1 MAKEFISISDLVDS
15 ERRGQGYDVVVDKVV
30 HNIGTV
36 NIFVKDKRNPVI
48 VTREVYNRI
57 KFYLKPLN

>member
-57 KFYLKPLN
+57 KFYFKNSI